1 MTGAW
6 MRYGII
12 TCAAGLILLVGC
24 APSVRYR
31 TVSEPVV
38 RSSIGT
44 DPQPNMRLRGL
55 ASYYHDKFE
64 GRITS
69 SGEPFRQDRLT
80 AAHPTLPFGTIVRV
94 TNLQNRRSV
103 VVRINDR
110 GPFVE
115 GRILDLT
122 RAAAA
127 QLDMLSSGVAEV
139 ELVIVEHP
147 Q

>member
-1 MTGAW
+1 
-6 MRYGII
+6 
-12 TCAAGLILLVGC
+12 
-24 APSVRYR
+24 
-31 TVSEPVV
+31 
-38 RSSIGT
+38 
-44 DPQPNMRLRGL
+44 MRLRGL